1 MEKISMLLVAGLLAC
16 ILAVIA
22 KDDKAYE
29 AAYDS
34 LHKKALKSLDH
45 FKIEK

>member
-16 ILAVIA
+16 VFAVIM
-22 KDDKAYE
+22 KNDKVYE

-34 LHKKALKSLDH
+34 LHKKALSSLDH
-45 FKIEK
+45 FKVEE